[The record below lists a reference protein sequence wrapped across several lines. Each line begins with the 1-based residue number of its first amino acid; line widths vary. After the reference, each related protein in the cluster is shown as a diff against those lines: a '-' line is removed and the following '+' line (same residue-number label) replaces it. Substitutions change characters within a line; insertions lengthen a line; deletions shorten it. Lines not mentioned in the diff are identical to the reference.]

1 MTSENFIDL
10 PPLLSARGT
19 ITLPG
24 SKSISNRILL
34 LSALAQ
40 GTTEIRDVLL
50 SDDTER
56 MLDGLRMLGINVE
69 RLESHMLRIQGC
81 EGNFPVKQAEL
92 FLGNAGTAFR
102 PLTAALAL
110 SGGDYKLSGVAR
122 MHERPIGDLVDA
134 LRELGADI
142 ECLDNEGF
150 PPLEIHPATL
160 TGVDRISVRGDVS
173 SQFLTALLMALPLL
187 NRDITVEVIGELI
200 SKPYIE
206 ITLEMMARFGV
217 TVRRGHGDAEHSD
230 ETTSHSTRPSK
241 NTGQVAGYGAGHA
254 ALHPLPQ
261 SGLTANLSGGQ
272 RDGWRSFTV
281 AAGSHYVSP
290 GVVYVEGDAS
300 SASYFLAAGAIG
312 GGPLRIEGV
321 GSGSI
326 QGDVRFVDAL
336 ALMGAQIEMGAN
348 WMEARAP
355 KSGRLKAIELDCNH
369 IPDAAMTLAVVA
381 LFAEGTTTL
390 RNIASWRVKE
400 TDRIAAM
407 ATELRKVG
415 AAVEEGADYIR
426 ITPPEK
432 VHHAAI
438 DTYDDHRMAMCF
450 SLAAFGVEGI
460 RINDPRCVAKTFPN
474 YFTLLHDVVQAVP
487 VIAIDGPSA
496 SGKGTVAK
504 LVAARLGYHYLDSGA
519 LYRLLALAAQRD
531 RVLLT
536 DESGLAEL
544 AERIEIRFEGEQIWL
559 DGVLV
564 GDELRGEQCAAAA
577 SKVAALP
584 GVRAALLS
592 KQHAFRRVPGLVAD
606 GRDMGSVVFPDA
618 TLKIFLTAS
627 AEARA
632 ERRYKQLME
641 KGIDANITALLLD
654 IRVRD
659 ERDTQRSASP
669 LQQAPGANLLDTTA
683 LNIEQAVQEILA
695 HYPAKGSKN

>member
-1 MTSENFIDL
+1 MTSVNFLDL

-34 LSALAQ
+34 LAALAQ

-56 MLDGLRMLGINVE
+56 MLDGLRPLGVGVE
-69 RLESHMLRIQGC
+69 KLESHVFRVQGC
-81 EGNFPVKQAEL
+81 GGNFPVKQAEL
-92 FLGNAGTAFR
+92 FLGNAGTVFR

-110 SGGDYKLSGVAR
+110 SGGDYKLSGAPR

-134 LRELGADI
+134 LRELGANI
-142 ECLDNEGF
+142 EYLENDGF

-160 TGVDRISVRGDVS
+160 SGAGRVSVRGDVS

-187 NRDITVEVIGELI
+187 SSEVTVEVVGELI

-206 ITLEMMARFGV
+206 ITLAMMARFGV
-217 TVRRGHGDAEHSD
+217 QVR
-230 ETTSHSTRPSK
+230 
-241 NTGQVAGYGAGHA
+241 
-254 ALHPLPQ
+254 
-261 SGLTANLSGGQ
+261 

-281 AAGSHYVSP
+281 AAGSRYVSP
-290 GVVYVEGDAS
+290 GVIFVEGDAS

-312 GGPLRIEGV
+312 GGPVRLYGL
-321 GSGSI
+321 GYDSI
-326 QGDVRFVDAL
+326 QGDVHFADELTR
-336 ALMGAQIEMGAN
+336 MGALVLYSTDGSN

-355 KSGRLKAIELDCNH
+355 ESGTLKAIDRDCNH

-381 LFAEGTTTL
+381 LFADGTTTL

-415 AAVEEGADYIR
+415 ATVEEGADFIR
-426 ITPPEK
+426 ITPPASRSSI
-432 VHHAAI
+432 HNPQSGI

-450 SLAAFGVEGI
+450 SLAAFGAEGM
-460 RINDPRCVAKTFPN
+460 RINDPQCVAKTFPD
-474 YFTLLHDVVQAVP
+474 YFARLREVVQAVP

-496 SGKGTVAK
+496 SGKGTVAQ
-504 LVAARLGYHYLDSGA
+504 LVAAKLGYHYLDSGA
-519 LYRLLALAAQRD
+519 LYRMLAVAAQRD
-531 RVLLT
+531 GIPLT
-536 DESGLAEL
+536 DEAGLAAL
-544 AERIEIRFEGEQIWL
+544 AERMEIRFEREQIWL
-559 DGVLV
+559 DGALV

-584 GVRAALLS
+584 KVRAALLN
-592 KQHAFRRVPGLVAD
+592 KQHAFRRAPGLVAD
-606 GRDMGSVVFPDA
+606 GRDMASVVFPDA
-618 TLKIFLTAS
+618 ALKIFLTAS

-641 KGIDANITALLLD
+641 KGIGANIAALLLD

-659 ERDTQRSASP
+659 ERDTQRSVSP
-669 LQQAPGANLLDTTA
+669 LQQAPGASLLDTTA
-683 LNIEQAVQEILA
+683 LNIEQAVQEVLA
-695 HYPAKGSKN
+695 RYSAKGSKS